1 MRAMASVFPFDSRRL
16 AASRAAVLL
25 ASCLA
30 LALAAAA
37 PAAENPEDFSKGLVD
52 RDAALAAAKGA
63 TLANYPDAEEVLVA
77 GALRVRY
84 NPDGTYAQWHEEF
97 VKILTQ
103 QSRDRYRTL
112 SSFFTIP
119 YQRGPED
126 CAITL
131 AELVKTNG
139 TIVSL
144 DVKAQSRVMVNPDSM
159 DQNIYNPNEKIVK
172 LNVPGL
178 EVGDVLHFVMLDRVV
193 QPRMRDSWA
202 EWHVLEETR
211 PILYSRLVVFAPKAR
226 PLRRIALKAEV
237 AGTVRATQTDEGD
250 WVRHEWEARN
260 VPRMFPEPNMPP
272 VHTVVQRLLLSTAPD
287 WQTIS
292 RWYWALS
299 EPHYAPSEEMKAKV
313 QELTAGLTDP
323 RRKIEELF
331 RYVSQQ
337 IRYMGITVESTA
349 PGYEPHDVKD
359 TFAAKHGVCRDK
371 AALLVVMLRLAGQDA
386 FPTLIHSGPKKD
398 EEVPQPY
405 FNHAI
410 VAVRQPDGDYRL
422 MDPTDESTTAL
433 LPAYLN
439 DKSYL
444 VATPEGERLRVSPIE
459 PAEDN
464 LMRIQTVGALDARGG
479 LTAST
484 TLRFEGVNDNAY
496 RGWFARGKPEDRR
509 RFFEGLVKAAA
520 PGARLADLTLE
531 PADLM
536 NTRTTLTVRLTYT
549 APDLLVAGGPETTL
563 PLPTLGTRVGM
574 VNFTL
579 GRTGLKERKY
589 PLLTDV
595 ACGVRESLTLDV
607 RAAVGPLRAAMV
619 SGPVDR
625 PDLHWSLASRVT
637 NGTLRLDGDFRLKAV
652 EYGPSQYGALKDTL
666 KEIERALRGQP
677 VFESLPTPDAA
688 APDVTIEEERVT
700 YELADAS
707 AWTETRTVAK
717 RILTYGGKKANSELK
732 IPFNPAWETVTL
744 ESATVTAPNGTS
756 RAIASNEVN
765 VMDAP
770 WVGAA
775 PRYPP
780 ERTLVASLPAVEV
793 GSLIRWRLVRQCR
806 DRAGFTLREPL
817 RTFDPIRHKTVEVR
831 APSDLPLRLD
841 VVEPDGRGTPFVQ
854 AKSEGLTLTT
864 WSVTN
869 AAAVKRED
877 QLPPWWT
884 YLSAAR
890 ATTVGWGPHSAMLR
904 RRLEAATSR
913 QRETASRARD
923 LVADARTAEEKVR
936 RVRDFVAMRVR
947 LTGPG
952 VASLPLSAITPADR
966 TLADGYGNTTDRA
979 VLLVAMLRAV
989 GFRPEFVL
997 ASDLAC
1003 VPEVYEQAGR
1013 LPAIHD
1019 FQTVLVRLRDKGLG
1033 VPSAG
1038 AAIYLNDTDQYAS
1051 LGACGHA
1058 DRIGLD
1064 LGDGR
1069 LFRVLPLK
1077 PDRAQTVMR
1086 LTLGENGDARLSVRR
1101 ELFGNAFGA
1110 ENRRFTEMTPEER
1123 RRHHQEMLGE
1133 LSQAATACGE
1143 LVTDFTRYPGVIE
1156 LEAQA
1161 PRYAVRLGD
1170 YLQFPLPVGL
1180 DDVLNPRA
1188 DSRENPLYLSSPIHV
1203 RRTVS
1208 VAYPSSFA
1216 VCHAPEPLRLDKRGG
1231 LPLRASSEVATA
1243 RQDGVALL
1251 TTQFEAQAGPAIVP
1265 SDLYEEFLRQDRLLS
1280 HARVRHVLLKAG
1292 ALPAGG
1298 ASVRPDAAGR

>member
-1 MRAMASVFPFDSRRL
+1 MRLSAPV
-16 AASRAAVLL
+16 RAAVPLL
-25 ASCLA
+25 LLFA
-30 LALAAAA
+30 LA
-37 PAAENPEDFSKGLVD
+37 PAAPGQGTAPAAEDFSKGLVD

-63 TLANYPDAEEVLVA
+63 TLAKYPDAEEVLVA

-84 NPDGTYAQWHEEF
+84 NPDGTYVQWHEEF

-131 AELVKTNG
+131 VELVKTNG
-139 TIVSL
+139 AVVTV

-159 DQNIYNPNEKIVK
+159 DENIYNPNDKIVK
-172 LNVPGL
+172 LNVAGL
-178 EVGDVLHFVMLDRVV
+178 EVGDVLHFVMFDRIV

-202 EWHVLEETR
+202 EWLVLEETR
-211 PILYSRLVVFAPKAR
+211 PILSSRLTVYAPKAR
-226 PLRRIALKAEV
+226 PLRRIALKAEI
-237 AGTVRATQTDEGD
+237 AGTVRATQTEEGD
-250 WVRHEWEARN
+250 WTRHEWEARD
-260 VPRMFPEPNMPP
+260 VSRMFPEPNMPP
-272 VHTVVQRLLLSTAPD
+272 AHTVVQRLLLSTAPD

-299 EPHYAPSEEMKAKV
+299 EPHFAPSDEMKAKV
-313 QELTAGLTDP
+313 QELVGSMSEP

-337 IRYMGITVESTA
+337 IRYMGITVESNA

-371 AALLVVMLRLAGQDA
+371 AALLVAMLRLAGQEA

-410 VAVRQPDGDYRL
+410 VAVRQSGGDYLL
-422 MDPTDESTTAL
+422 MDPTDESTAAL

-444 VATPEGERLRVSPIE
+444 VATPEGDRLRTSPIE
-459 PAEDN
+459 PAENN
-464 LMRIQTVGALDARGG
+464 LMRIETVGALDARGG

-509 RFFEGLVKAAA
+509 RFFEGLVKTAA
-520 PGARLADLTLE
+520 PGARLTDLAIE

-536 NTRTTLTVRLTYT
+536 NTRTTLTVRMAFT
-549 APDLLVAGGPETTL
+549 APDLLVAGQTETTL
-563 PLPTLGTRVGM
+563 PLPTLGTRLGM

-607 RAAVGPLRAAMV
+607 GAAVGSLRAAVA

-625 PDLHWSLASRVT
+625 PDLHWSLASRLT
-637 NGTLRLDGDFRLKAV
+637 NGTLRLEGDFRLKAV
-652 EYGPSQYGALKDTL
+652 EYSPGQYGALKDTL

-677 VFESLPTPDAA
+677 VFESLPPPDAA
-688 APDVTIEEERVT
+688 TPDVVIEDERVV
-700 YELADAS
+700 YELADAT
-707 AWTETRTVAK
+707 AWTETRSMTK
-717 RILTYGGKKANSELK
+717 RVLTYGGKKANAEIK
-732 IPFNPAWETVTL
+732 VPFNPAWESVTI
-744 ESATVTAPNGTS
+744 ESAVVTAPNGSTRS
-756 RAIASNEVN
+756 IASNEVN

-793 GSLIRWRLVRQCR
+793 GSLIQWRLVRRCR
-806 DRAGFTLREPL
+806 DRAGFTVREPL
-817 RTFDPIRHKTVEVR
+817 RTFDPIRHKAVEVR
-831 APSDLPLRLD
+831 APSGLPVRVD
-841 VVEPDGRGTPFVQ
+841 AFEPDGRRMPFVRTQ
-854 AKSEGLTLTT
+854 SEDLTLTT
-864 WSVTN
+864 WTVTN
-869 AAAVKRED
+869 APAVKRED
-877 QLPPWWT
+877 QLPPWWI
-884 YLSAAR
+884 YLPGAR
-890 ATTVGWGPHSAMLR
+890 ATTLGWARYGDSVL
-904 RRLEAATSR
+904 RRLETATSR
-913 QRETASRARD
+913 QKESIRRARE
-923 LVADARTAEEKVR
+923 LVADAKTAEAKVR
-936 RVRDFVAMRVR
+936 LIRDFVATRVR
-947 LTGPG
+947 HTGPG
-952 VASLPLSAITPADR
+952 IASLPLSAITPADR

-979 VLLVAMLRAV
+979 ILLVAMLRAV

-997 ASDLAC
+997 ASDLAY
-1003 VPEVYEQAGR
+1003 VHEVYDRTAQ
-1013 LPAIHD
+1013 LPTLYD

-1033 VPSAG
+1033 VASAG
-1038 AAIYLNDTDQYAS
+1038 PAIYLNDTDQYAA
-1051 LGACGHA
+1051 LGACAHA
-1058 DRIGLD
+1058 NRIGLE
-1064 LGDGR
+1064 LADGR
-1069 LFRVLPLK
+1069 LFSIAPRHRDLS
-1077 PDRAQTVMR
+1077 QTVMR
-1086 LTLGENGDARLSVRR
+1086 VTLGENGDALLSVRR
-1101 ELFGNAFGA
+1101 EVFGNAFGT
-1110 ENRRFTEMTPEER
+1110 ENRRFSEMTPEER
-1123 RRHHQEMLGE
+1123 RRQHQEMMGD
-1133 LSQAATACGE
+1133 LSQAAVARGE
-1143 LVTDFTRYPGVIE
+1143 LVTDFTRYPGIIE
-1156 LEAQA
+1156 LEVQA
-1161 PRYAVRLGD
+1161 PRYAVRMGE

-1188 DSRENPLYLSSPIHV
+1188 DTRENPLYFSSPIAV

-1208 VAYPSSFA
+1208 VAYPSPFT
-1216 VCHAPEPLRLDKRGG
+1216 VQHAPEPLRLEKRGG
-1231 LPLRASSEVATA
+1231 VPLRASCDVATA
-1243 RQDGVALL
+1243 RQDGAALL
-1251 TTQFEAQAGPAIVP
+1251 TTQLEAQMNPAILP
-1265 SDLYEEFLRQDRLLS
+1265 ADLYDEFLRQDRLLS

-1292 ALPAGG
+1292 APHTKVADQ
-1298 ASVRPDAAGR
+1298 SETKER